1 MRLIYFS
8 ITKNPRGVI
17 SAGITGKAGNLAL
30 KEIVLIWSVNDKITK
45 LGEIVSIIKAVL
57 LDAEAKQ
64 HNSEAIKLWLK
75 SLKDAMCDALM

>member
-1 MRLIYFS
+1 M
-8 ITKNPRGVI
+8 
-17 SAGITGKAGNLAL
+17 AEGILYDVAVGIIEKAGNLAL
-30 KEIVLIWSVNDKITK
+30 IEIVLTWSLNDEITK

-75 SLKDAMCDALM
+75 SLKDAMCDVLM